1 MYMFNFHCLFSML
14 VVSVVR
20 PCVRVRRGRDRM
32 VVGLT
37 TTYAISAYH
46 H

>member
-1 MYMFNFHCLFSML
+1 MTNSN
-14 VVSVVR
+14 SDR
-20 PCVRVRRGRDRM
+20 GGRVRM